1 MGINVLFIYPNTFGM
16 NMLPPAIATFSAILK
31 QHNHQVQVFDTTYYA
46 VDYGI
51 DSDGSKEQGLNVIPF
66 SKEMEKKNLRIKNTN
81 WKTDLKK
88 QLDDAESRIKRL
100 LIRFEQFEYD
110 SKDEK

>member
-1 MGINVLFIYPNTFGM
+1 MSYQRRNQLLEIIQEYKSDNTA
-16 NMLPPAIATFSAILK
+16 L
-31 QHNHQVQVFDTTYYA
+31 
-46 VDYGI
+46 
-51 DSDGSKEQGLNVIPF
+51 KEQ
-66 SKEMEKKNLRIKNTN
+66 IK
-81 WKTDLKK
+81 DLKK

>member
-1 MGINVLFIYPNTFGM
+1 MSYQKRNQLLEIIQEYKSDN
-16 NMLPPAIATFSAILK
+16 IAL
-31 QHNHQVQVFDTTYYA
+31 
-46 VDYGI
+46 
-51 DSDGSKEQGLNVIPF
+51 KEQ
-66 SKEMEKKNLRIKNTN
+66 IK
-81 WKTDLKK
+81 DLKK

>member
-1 MGINVLFIYPNTFGM
+1 MSYQKRNQLLEIIQEYK
-16 NMLPPAIATFSAILK
+16 S
-31 QHNHQVQVFDTTYYA
+31 DTTA
-46 VDYGI
+46 L
-51 DSDGSKEQGLNVIPF
+51 KEQ
-66 SKEMEKKNLRIKNTN
+66 IK
-81 WKTDLKK
+81 DLKK

>member
-1 MGINVLFIYPNTFGM
+1 MSYQKINQLLEIIQEYKSDNT
-16 NMLPPAIATFSAILK
+16 ALK
-31 QHNHQVQVFDTTYYA
+31 GQ
-46 VDYGI
+46 I
-51 DSDGSKEQGLNVIPF
+51 
-66 SKEMEKKNLRIKNTN
+66 
-81 WKTDLKK
+81 TDLKK